1 MTRNG
6 RLLAGAFALGLMST
20 TALAGQ
26 ADEAFVNGRFWTGN
40 PAQPEAQAVAVKDG
54 VFVAVGSNEQVKA
67 LTDAATTVIDLN
79 GQRVLPGLIDAHTHP
94 LETLWMKSDWV
105 DARYP
110 GTPSVAAAL
119 DNIAARVAT
128 TAPGDWIF
136 VACVS
141 ASENKFAEK
150 RLPTKAELD
159 KVAPN
164 NPVILANGAHMAVV
178 NSAALGVLG
187 ITRGTTRL
195 PRGGGVLTDSD
206 GNPSGVITDGF
217 ADIPSAPKPAEIV
230 EYYGHGIAQ
239 FWNQYGFTSMLAI
252 TPHQVVP
259 VLQEVSRSVKQ
270 PDIRYT
276 VSVWGAPD
284 GKGLPD
290 DLGTFDMPKDA
301 DPNYYRFAGIKAW
314 VDGENDART
323 GYMYQPYEGHFD
335 IDPAGGRGTLVTPQ
349 PEADAFVDLARRN
362 GRLSM
367 LHCSGDAAMDICLT
381 AYEKDAAASPPDPQR
396 RIEHFG
402 MFQMNG
408 TQLQRA
414 QALKKTG
421 LFISIQPIWLT
432 ELVKAD
438 VENMGADRAA
448 TGFRFKTMID
458 AGLEPAASTDMTGL
472 YLGNIDPF
480 KAMQAVVTRVSDMGV
495 FEAQEAVPVEDAIRM
510 WTIWPARAI
519 GEAQHR
525 GSIEPGKLADMT
537 VLTEDIL
544 SVPADHIAAVQAAR
558 TIVGGRTVYARP

>member
-1 MTRNG
+1 MKMKVG
-6 RLLAGAFALGLMST
+6 LLAGAMALGVLST
-20 TALAGQ
+20 TALAGE
-26 ADEAFVNGRFWTGN
+26 ADVAFINGKFWTVD
-40 PAQPEAQAVAVKDG
+40 PAQPEAEAVAVKDG
-54 VFVAVGSNEQVKA
+54 VFVAVGSNDQIKA
-67 LTDAATTVIDLN
+67 LADAGTKLIDLQ
-79 GQRVLPGLIDAHTHP
+79 GQRVVPGFIDAHTHP

-110 GTPSVAAAL
+110 GTPSVAVAL
-119 DNIAARVAT
+119 DNLAARAAK
-128 TAPGDWIF
+128 TAPGEWIF

-178 NSAALGVLG
+178 NTAALSVLG
-187 ITRGTTRL
+187 ITKGTTRL
-195 PRGGGVLTDSD
+195 PKGGGVLTDAD

-217 ADIPSAPKPAEIV
+217 ADIPSAPKPTEIV
-230 EYYGHGIAQ
+230 DYYGHGIAQ
-239 FWNQYGFTSMLAI
+239 FWNSYGFTSMLAI

-259 VLQEVSRSVKQ
+259 VLQEVSHTVKQ

-290 DLGTFDMPKDA
+290 DLSAFDMPKDA

-323 GYMYQPYEGHFD
+323 GYMYQPYDGHFD

-381 AYEKDAAASPPDPQR
+381 AYEKDAAATPPDSQR

-402 MFQMNG
+402 MFQMND

-414 QALKKTG
+414 QALKKNG

-438 VENMGADRAA
+438 VENMGAERAA
-448 TGFRFKTMID
+448 TGFKFQTMIK

-480 KAMQAVVTRVSDMGV
+480 KAMQAVVSRQSDMGV
-495 FEAQEAVPVEDAIRM
+495 FEPQEAVSVEDALRM
-510 WTIWPARAI
+510 WTIWPAKSI
-519 GEAQHR
+519 GEEAHR
-525 GSIEPGKLADMT
+525 GSIAVGKLADMT
-537 VLTEDIL
+537 VLTQDIL
-544 SVPADHIAAVQAAR
+544 SVPADHIAEVQAAE
-558 TIVGGRTVYARP
+558 TIVGGRVVYTRQ